1 MSQHFSVS
9 KTRGK
14 PYRYDIAMLRLF
26 CIVVVV
32 FFHAYGMTYVH
43 FSDATNAIY
52 SDKYALFNQTYLIN
66 LAMPLFIFISGFLF
80 GGQLI
85 RKQPISFTKM
95 VKSKFMRLMVPFFV
109 FAIFFMF
116 TQNVASWKPLYQWTY
131 SHLWFLPMLF
141 WCFIVTYPIKS
152 LIINKIWGAVA
163 ILFGISFLGKC
174 IPMIIGLHNINTSIG
189 WFALG
194 VWFCKNERILLPQSA
209 PALLNVI
216 IIIAGLIIY
225 FGGMYLYPMEYGQRT
240 VIGIIET
247 ICAIFSLWLL
257 FTQIPWKNY
266 AVTDSLLAL
275 SACSFGIYIFHN
287 WLEAHMISR
296 TAQRI
301 LGLEQLAIDHI
312 YLFPFLFS
320 TIAFL
325 LSWGITWV
333 MLKFK
338 IGQKLI
344 G

>member
-141 WCFIVTYPIKS
+141 WCVIVTYPIKS
-152 LIINKIWGAVA
+152 LIINKIWVGGGYFIRDI
-163 ILFGISFLGKC
+163 ILRE
-174 IPMIIGLHNINTSIG
+174 MHTYDN
-189 WFALG
+189 W
-194 VWFCKNERILLPQSA
+194 SA
-209 PALLNVI
+209 
-216 IIIAGLIIY
+216 
-225 FGGMYLYPMEYGQRT
+225 
-240 VIGIIET
+240 
-247 ICAIFSLWLL
+247 
-257 FTQIPWKNY
+257 
-266 AVTDSLLAL
+266 
-275 SACSFGIYIFHN
+275 
-287 WLEAHMISR
+287 
-296 TAQRI
+296 
-301 LGLEQLAIDHI
+301 
-312 YLFPFLFS
+312 
-320 TIAFL
+320 
-325 LSWGITWV
+325 
-333 MLKFK
+333 
-338 IGQKLI
+338 
-344 G
+344 